1 MASSEVKQ
9 KLQGFLLSKKQRE
22 AAAMAG
28 GVPIPNSASSAAVG
42 VNPANISTPGNLKQN
57 LCICMKK
64 YIEITKSMC

>member
-28 GVPIPNSASSAAVG
+28 GVPIPNSATGSAPAG
-42 VNPANISTPGNLKQN
+42 VNPANVSTPGNLN
-57 LCICMKK
+57 
-64 YIEITKSMC
+64 